1 MLPRTRAW
9 VKSWDRVKTKPEAE
23 LKKYILNKCRNG
35 FQVAK
40 KPDRNQKDAWVT
52 LLAEPHRTTAE
63 LSPLARTIIEYVRQR
78 LKDDGYDF
86 EINIDQTGGVAFA
99 EVHFRTLHRKP
110 RRSASAG
117 RTSRTSAHDA

>member
-23 LKKYILNKCRNG
+23 LKKYIFNKCRNG

-52 LLAEPHRTTAE
+52 LLAEPHRTPAE
-63 LSPLARTIIEYVRQR
+63 LSPLARTIIEHIRQR
-78 LKDDGYDF
+78 LRDDGYDF

-99 EVHFRTLHRKP
+99 EVHFRTLTRTPRASAPP
-110 RRSASAG
+110 RRASP
-117 RTSRTSAHDA
+117 DA

>member
-9 VKSWDRVKTKPEAE
+9 VKSWDRVKAKPEAE
-23 LKKYILNKCRNG
+23 LKQYILNKCRNG

-52 LLAEPHRTTAE
+52 LLAEPHRTPAE

-86 EINIDQTGGVAFA
+86 EINVDQTGGVAFA
-99 EVHFRTLHRKP
+99 EVHFLTLTRRP
-110 RRSASAG
+110 R
-117 RTSRTSAHDA
+117 